1 MTTKTAIPNLL
12 RKREGHCGEERLW
25 SRGQEDH
32 RRCGRQPEQ
41 RQGRDTHGR
50 KEEKVVRPKSAPDEV
65 EVLQRGD
72 SELLQASGILQE
84 PVQRFA
90 SVVFA
95 STGSDTQVLK
105 K

>member
-1 MTTKTAIPNLL
+1 
-12 RKREGHCGEERLW
+12 
-25 SRGQEDH
+25 
-32 RRCGRQPEQ
+32 
-41 RQGRDTHGR
+41 
-50 KEEKVVRPKSAPDEV
+50 VVRPKSAPDEV

-84 PVQRFA
+84 PVQRFV